1 MKKSVLPQPLK
12 VIRIL
17 FVLGIVGGITV
28 FYYRIVSVNN
38 VTVALSFLLA
48 VMAIATRWGLIEAL
62 AASVASMLCFNFFF
76 LPPIGTFTIADPQ
89 NWVAFSAFVVTAVI
103 TSHLS
108 ASAKKQ
114 AMESTHR
121 QREVERLYT
130 LSRNLLLLE
139 VHGPLAQEITN
150 SIAQVFELPGL
161 AFYDR
166 TSDRI
171 HRSGPRDIPV
181 DAGKLRDTALQGT
194 VFHDAITKT
203 TIIPISL
210 GGQPMGSLGIQGS
223 QVSET
228 ALHAIANLAA
238 ITLERA
244 HAQDVATRAEAARQS
259 EELKST
265 MLDALAHEFKT
276 PLTPIKAA
284 VTSMLSDSDINPTH
298 QELLRIVDEEA
309 DRLNSMLTEAIQ
321 MSRIEAGQLQLHRS
335 PQSLGKIFQA
345 QLDKLGESLEGRK
358 VTVEVPDKLP
368 RVSVD
373 PEFIGT
379 VIWQLISNALRY
391 TPPGSP
397 LTLRASAGETEVIVS
412 VEDCGPGISEQEQRR
427 VFEKFYRGK
436 DQRERIPGTGM
447 GLTIAREIVRA
458 HHGRI
463 WVESEPGKGARFSFS
478 VPRALREPLL

>member
-1 MKKSVLPQPLK
+1 MSPLLQPTK
-12 VIRIL
+12 AVRI
-17 FVLGIVGGITV
+17 FSTLGIIGGITLLY
-28 FYYRIVSVNN
+28 FRIFNVNN

-48 VMAIATRWGLIEAL
+48 VLATSTVWGVIEGL
-62 AASVASMLCFNFFF
+62 VASVASMLCFNFFF
-76 LPPIGTFTIADPQ
+76 IPPVGSFAIADPQ
-89 NWVAFSAFVVTAVI
+89 NWMALSVFVVTAVI
-103 TSHLS
+103 VSHLS
-108 ASAKKQ
+108 TRVRKQ
-114 AMESTHR
+114 ALESMQRQHEME
-121 QREVERLYT
+121 QLYT

-139 VHGPLAQEITN
+139 AHGSLAQETTN
-150 SIAQVFELPGL
+150 SIAQVFALPGL

-171 HRSGPRDIPV
+171 HRAGPQDIPV
-181 DAGKLRDTALQGT
+181 DAGKLRDAALQGT
-194 VFHDAITKT
+194 VFQDSATKT

-210 GGQPMGSLGIQGS
+210 GGQPIGSLGIQGS

-228 ALHAIANLAA
+228 ALHAIGNLTA

-244 HAQDVATRAEAARQS
+244 HAQDAATRAEAARQS

-284 VTSMLSDSDINPTH
+284 VTSMLSDSGVSPTH
-298 QELLRIVDEEA
+298 QELLRIVDEET
-309 DRLNSMLTEAIQ
+309 DRLNSMLSGAIQ

-335 PQSLGKIFQA
+335 PQSLGEIFQT
-345 QLDKLGESLEGRK
+345 QLEKLGESIEGRK
-358 VTVEVPDKLP
+358 VIVEVPEKLP
-368 RVSVD
+368 RVNVD
-373 PEFIGT
+373 PEFTGI
-379 VIWQLISNALRY
+379 VIWQLLSNALRY
-391 TPPGSP
+391 TPPGTP
-397 LTLRASAGETEVIVS
+397 LTLRASTEETEVIVS
-412 VEDCGPGISEQEQRR
+412 VEDCGPGISEQEQRK

-478 VPRALREPLL
+478 LPRVPRES